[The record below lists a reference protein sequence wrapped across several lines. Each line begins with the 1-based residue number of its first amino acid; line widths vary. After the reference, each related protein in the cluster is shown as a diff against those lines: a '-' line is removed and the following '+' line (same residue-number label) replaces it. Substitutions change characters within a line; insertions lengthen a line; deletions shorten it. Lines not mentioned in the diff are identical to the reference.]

1 MGLSAIAGS
10 SIFLTWLQV
19 GCSILFVIL
28 FPLKT
33 LKDHHSRS
41 GWFINILCV
50 VQNCAEW
57 RVFATFMADAVYFH
71 GFLARHIFCQ
81 LVIGG
86 SGNG

>member
-10 SIFLTWLQV
+10 LIFLTWLQV
-19 GCSILFVIL
+19 GCSILFVLL

-33 LKDHHSRS
+33 LKDHHSLS
-41 GWFINILCV
+41 GWFVNILCV
-50 VQNCAEW
+50 VQNCVEW
-57 RVFATFMADAVYFH
+57 RVFATFVAVAGYFH
-71 GFLARHIFCQ
+71 CFLARHISCQ